1 MLILE
6 VGVGAVLSLPVL
18 DTRIWTRVSSRAV
31 LYSKFHWW
39 MWTIFSHEFGK
50 SGIESF
56 FSNVVL
62 LPQTEVWSL
71 TALPYNHVDDPSS
84 PNISLLSLLIL
95 PLYFFLKPWESLHPE
110 SSCISQPHFLE
121 LPTFSQ
127 TSVFK
132 SPLVSKLYSLQHL
145 FVVFPL
151 SASGYGEEV
160 AREMKDIQSKGDSH
174 FTVRFAFLQI
184 CLGKQ
189 TKKSG
194 ASCTSRITNLQLV
207 DKYDLEI

>member
-6 VGVGAVLSLPVL
+6 VGVGVVLSLPVL

-39 MWTIFSHEFGK
+39 MWTIFSQEFGK
-50 SGIESF
+50 SGIESL

-84 PNISLLSLLIL
+84 PNISLLSLLIF
-95 PLYFFLKPWESLHPE
+95 PLSFLKPWESLHPE
-110 SSCISQPHFLE
+110 SPCISQPHFLE

-145 FVVFPL
+145 FVVSPL
-151 SASGYGEEV
+151 SASGYGEGV
-160 AREMKDIQSKGDSH
+160 APAREMKDVQNKGDSH
-174 FTVRFAFLQI
+174 FRVRFAFLQI

-189 TKKSG
+189 KNQERLAPQG
-194 ASCTSRITNLQLV
+194 LQ
-207 DKYDLEI
+207 ICN

>member
-6 VGVGAVLSLPVL
+6 VGVGVVLSLPVL
-18 DTRIWTRVSSRAV
+18 DTRIWTRVSRRAV

-39 MWTIFSHEFGK
+39 MWTISSQEFRK
-50 SGIESF
+50 SGIESL

-84 PNISLLSLLIL
+84 PNISLLSLLIF
-95 PLYFFLKPWESLHPE
+95 PLYFLKPLESLYPE
-110 SSCISQPHFLE
+110 SPCISQPHFLE

-127 TSVFK
+127 RSVFK
-132 SPLVSKLYSLQHL
+132 SPLVSKLYGLQRL
-145 FVVFPL
+145 FVVSPL

-160 AREMKDIQSKGDSH
+160 APAREMKDTQNKGDSH
-174 FTVRFAFLQI
+174 FRVRFAFLQI

-189 TKKSG
+189 RKNEERLAPQG
-194 ASCTSRITNLQLV
+194 LQ
-207 DKYDLEI
+207 ICN